1 MKKQKNIL
9 KSKIPFFIV
18 SVFDASRL
26 VFNFFTRRHK
36 LTKKYDF
43 NHPFFI
49 IGSGR
54 SGNTLLR
61 SLLVAGEEVTIP
73 PESYVLPRVYRRYKM
88 LSFLDWDILSATIIS
103 EFEAYKEFY
112 TWEVNLF
119 EAHQKVRN
127 FKKNEK
133 SLAHILNA
141 VYATYNEKEGSSVK
155 RWGDKTPINTIF
167 IDKISKIFPKAQYI
181 QIIRDPRDVVCSY
194 VKAGL
199 YEDHLEAL
207 SFWEQANLKA
217 EVLKRKVP
225 ASNFYQIKYEDLVT
239 SPETELPRICE
250 YLKITYDPDMLSFW
264 KNKDQLG
271 DVKYNKHHDN
281 IGNPINNS
289 SIGKWKGVLPEET
302 LSVIMERAQP
312 LMKKYN
318 YI

>member
-1 MKKQKNIL
+1 MKKHKNIL

-18 SVFDASRL
+18 SIIDALRL
-26 VFNFFTRRHK
+26 VVNFLTRRHK
-36 LTKKYDF
+36 LTKRYDF

-61 SLLVAGEEVTIP
+61 SLLVAGDEVTIP

-88 LSFLDWDILSATIIS
+88 LSFLDWDILSSAIIA

-119 EAHQKVRN
+119 QAHQKVRN
-127 FKKNEK
+127 FGKSEK

-141 VYATYNEKEGSSVK
+141 VYATYNEKEGSNVK

-199 YEDHLEAL
+199 YDNHLEAL

-217 EVLKRKVP
+217 EALKKNLP
-225 ASNFYQIKYEDLVT
+225 SSNFYQIKYEDLVT
-239 SPETELPRICE
+239 SPETELPKICTF
-250 YLKITYDPDMLSFW
+250 LNIKYDSNMLSFW

-271 DVKYNKHHDN
+271 DVKYNKHHSN
-281 IGNPINNS
+281 IGNPIKRYSNFNS
-289 SIGKWKGVLPEET
+289 TEKENMSLAALKT
-302 LSVIMERAQP
+302 AQQ
-312 LMKKYN
+312 YESEF
-318 YI
+318 IS

>member
-1 MKKQKNIL
+1 MKKHKNKL

-18 SVFDASRL
+18 SIIDALRL
-26 VFNFFTRRHK
+26 VVNFLTRRYK
-36 LTKKYDF
+36 LTKNYDF

-61 SLLVAGEEVTIP
+61 SLLVAGDEVTIP

-88 LSFLDWDILSATIIS
+88 LSFLDWDILSSAIIA

-127 FKKNEK
+127 FKKNER

-141 VYATYNEKEGSSVK
+141 VYGTYNEKEGSNVK

-199 YEDHLEAL
+199 YDNHLEAL
-207 SFWEQANLKA
+207 SFWKQANLKA
-217 EVLKRKVP
+217 EVLKKNLP

-239 SPETELPRICE
+239 SPETELPKICTF
-250 YLKITYDPDMLSFW
+250 LNIKYDSNMLSFW

-271 DVKYNKHHDN
+271 DVKYNKHHSN
-281 IGNPINNS
+281 IGNPINSS
-289 SIGKWKGVLPEET
+289 SIGKWKNVLPDET
-302 LSVIMERAQP
+302 VSVIMERARP
-312 LMKKYN
+312 LMKRYN